1 MAASCRFAFA
11 VHILTVLALKR
22 DGSVTSET
30 LAGSVNTNP
39 VVIRRLMTELRRA
52 GLVTT
57 HMGAGG
63 GAALTR
69 APEEITLNEVY
80 RAVETGVSFSLH
92 PQQPNQRCPV
102 GRKIEVVLDA
112 VFASA
117 QQALESALA
126 SRTLAEVLED
136 VESAP
141 EHPTAAA

>member
-39 VVIRRLMTELRRA
+39 VVIRRILADLRRG
-52 GLVTT
+52 GLVAT
-57 HMGAGG
+57 HMGSSG

-69 APEEITLNEVY
+69 PPNQIPLDEVY
-80 RAVETGVSFSLH
+80 RAVEKGVSFSLH

-102 GRKIEVVLDA
+102 GRKIEEVLGS
-112 VFASA
+112 VFGSA
-117 QQALESALA
+117 QEALESALA
-126 SRTLAEVLED
+126 ARTLADVLED
-136 VESAP
+136 VEAGSEQPTSAR
-141 EHPTAAA
+141 